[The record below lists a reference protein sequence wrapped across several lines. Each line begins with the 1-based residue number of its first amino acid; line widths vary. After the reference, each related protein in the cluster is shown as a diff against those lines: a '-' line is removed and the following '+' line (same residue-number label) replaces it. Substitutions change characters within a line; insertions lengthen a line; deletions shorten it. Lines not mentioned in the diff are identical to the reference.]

1 MEIRRL
7 DAFCKVVEL
16 KSFTRAAEVMLLSQP
31 TISEHIRSLEEEL
44 DQKLLDRL
52 GREVEVTPV
61 GRVLY
66 GYARKIMQTRQEAI
80 QAIGQYSG
88 KLLGRIFTW
97 LRDKFQ
103 GPIYSLS

>member
-66 GYARKIMQTRQEAI
+66 GYARKLCKLDRRLFRQSGNTAVSFLGGFYLV
-80 QAIGQYSG
+80 AGQ
-88 KLLGRIFTW
+88 
-97 LRDKFQ
+97 FQ